1 MVLPVFH
8 REAETRLML
17 AQLAEVTDGYSL
29 VIINNGFDDSEFL
42 LEQKPARYV
51 ENEENVGVIRAVN
64 QGLGLLT
71 GAEYIAVLHNDL
83 LIYEEGW
90 LDHILDFMDRRPDVG
105 LVGLAGRHA
114 IGADGVAEPE
124 TTVVDMRGYPD
135 YMRPTWRI
143 TEVAGIDGL
152 GWVMRNVGLRLDE
165 SFGLMHAYDLD
176 LSLQY
181 IEAGYRVYVA
191 SVEVEHLAEQ
201 EGRST
206 RCLPEYLERVGG
218 DDEAYQ
224 REAAEKLRGKWE
236 HLLPI
241 CRGRRDEA
249 YAVLRIESLL
259 DQVSELEGWA
269 RALQEENAAMKAEM
283 EKASAHF
290 EKLER
295 LLAER
300 QEGPAPPVTPRLT
313 ALEKARRSPA
323 FMRKKARRR
332 DRGNG

>member
-1 MVLPVFH
+1 MQMQSREIIPVVLPVFH

-17 AQLAEVTDGYSL
+17 GQLAEVTEGYSL
-29 VIINNGFDDSEFL
+29 FIINNGFDDIEFL
-42 LEQKPARYV
+42 REQKPARYV

-64 QGLGLLT
+64 QGLDLSG
-71 GAEYIAVLHNDL
+71 GEYVAVLHSDL

-90 LDHILDFMDRRPDVG
+90 LEHILDFMDRRPDVG

-124 TTVVDMRGYPD
+124 TTVVDMRGYAD

-143 TEVAGIDGL
+143 TEVAAIDGL

-191 SVEVEHLAEQ
+191 SVEIEHLAEQ
-201 EGRST
+201 AGHST
-206 RCLPEYLERVGG
+206 RCLPEYLERIGG

-224 REAAEKLRGKWE
+224 RASAEKLRGKWE

-249 YAVLRIESLL
+249 YAYRRIESLL

-269 RALQEENAAMKAEM
+269 RALEKENAAMKAEM

-290 EKLER
+290 KKLER

-300 QEGPAPPVTPRLT
+300 QEG
-313 ALEKARRSPA
+313 
-323 FMRKKARRR
+323 
-332 DRGNG
+332 

>member
-1 MVLPVFH
+1 MPSREVIPVVLPVFH

-17 AQLAEVTDGYSL
+17 GQLAEVTDGYSL
-29 VIINNGFDDSEFL
+29 VIINNGFDDREFL
-42 LEQKPARYV
+42 LEQEPARYV

-64 QGLGLLT
+64 QGLDMSG
-71 GAEYIAVLHNDL
+71 GEYVAVLHSDL

-90 LDHILDFMDRRPDVG
+90 LDHILDFMGRRPDVG

-114 IGADGVAEPE
+114 IGADGLAEPE

-143 TEVAGIDGL
+143 TEVAAIDGL
-152 GWVMRNVGLRLDE
+152 GWVMRNVGFRLDE

-191 SVEVEHLAEQ
+191 SVEV
-201 EGRST
+201 
-206 RCLPEYLERVGG
+206 
-218 DDEAYQ
+218 
-224 REAAEKLRGKWE
+224 
-236 HLLPI
+236 
-241 CRGRRDEA
+241 
-249 YAVLRIESLL
+249 

-300 QEGPAPPVTPRLT
+300 QEGQTLPVTPRLT
-313 ALEKARRSPA
+313 APEKARYYLRREGLASTVRRSLA
-323 FMRKKARRR
+323 LMRKKARRR
-332 DRGNG
+332 DRGEG